1 MDLAL
6 SAELPQEQYP
16 QSVGGAFPVKRIAPH
31 AEIMVR
37 RNSACPLGTRPSI
50 QRDNFSFVTLRKHS
64 PVYCGR
70 RSGCV
75 VYPSTGCCKSQTQW
89 GGPRERTARV

>member
-6 SAELPQEQYP
+6 SVELPQKQCP
-16 QSVGGAFPVKRIAPH
+16 QSVGGAFHVKRIAPH
-31 AEIMVR
+31 ADIMVR
-37 RNSACPLGTRPSI
+37 RNPAGPLGTRHSI
-50 QRDNFSFVTLRKHS
+50 QRDNFSFVTPLKHS

-75 VYPSTGCCKSQTQW
+75 VYPSTGCCKSQTKW
-89 GGPRERTARV
+89 GEPREATARV